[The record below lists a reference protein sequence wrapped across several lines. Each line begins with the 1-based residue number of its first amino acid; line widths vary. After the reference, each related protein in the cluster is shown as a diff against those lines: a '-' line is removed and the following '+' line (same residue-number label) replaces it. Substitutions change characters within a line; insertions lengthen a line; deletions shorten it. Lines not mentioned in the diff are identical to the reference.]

1 MAAASLPLP
10 PLRKWVRR
18 VRRLP
23 SLAPYRLRIV
33 LRMAFLSLALAI
45 VGLAISV
52 LQQEKQL
59 SYESY
64 AQSFRKTQEQLA
76 ATLRHPAGQLALL
89 NPRSDTAT
97 GGGLHPLLLPF
108 PALDFDDQH
117 KVRQAV
123 AMSGCLATTV
133 RAPFAKWYSRT
144 ARGMVPNHAWSRR
157 RPWPSGSGT
166 PAADTGPMSRTM
178 SSTARAYSG

>member
-1 MAAASLPLP
+1 VETFLDILRSVKEHKPAASTALAMDPLRQRSPTWHGQRINLPLTAQ
-10 PLRKWVRR
+10 RI
-18 VRRLP
+18 
-23 SLAPYRLRIV
+23 LAPYRLRIV
-33 LRMAFLSLALAI
+33 LRMVFLSLALAI

-123 AMSGCLATTV
+123 AMSGCLAQV
-133 RAPFAKWYSRT
+133 GQHGSLCACRA
-144 ARGMVPNHAWSRR
+144 G
-157 RPWPSGSGT
+157 
-166 PAADTGPMSRTM
+166 
-178 SSTARAYSG
+178 